1 MRLYGGITK
10 LSRLY
15 KTGQSSVEF
24 MISYGWVF
32 LIVGLVLALLFYTGI
47 LNFNF
52 FVSKNTQISG
62 FSSNMEVTSAYAN
75 STEMAIVVVNNGNS
89 KANLSSVIFN
99 INSANNSMSCAYTS
113 LYPGQQTVCYAS
125 VSLSSP
131 VYTNVYIDYSYFN
144 GLAAETAVSYGS
156 IFLTLTQ
163 GNIPLE
169 SSELITVI
177 TESGLPSGTR
187 WYATLGSNSENSTS
201 DQIVFYNSVGNY
213 GYSVKKIYNVSGSCN
228 TTKAPS
234 SQSGNLNA
242 GSVLKVVFLKAQTL
256 CMLNMTISNKQS
268 KPTASPFQQLLVFNA
283 SNYQNWEASNLNN
296 IVFLFKNYSIVPS
309 WLESGNSKTSQRTLY
324 WLKIPPIPANSNLTV
339 YMAFNMSL
347 VNSMNKVNTGEAPSL
362 SGTYGQ
368 YDDGAN
374 IFNFYDNFAGSS
386 LNATKWASYGSN
398 GSSGSLS
405 DIIVNNGLSL
415 TGGGYNLGK
424 KFETWVYSNVPSSEL
439 TSNLT
444 ADTNEK
450 GTTYSGIYVPHSAS
464 GTSTSTSLSVTNPYG
479 YDSYLCVAAVS
490 GGSASPYAP
499 ITSVSWTQDEHDG
512 NNYTSIGHQTG
523 SPCSTVAGSATGQ
536 QIVLSSIGFDNSTPY
551 SIQGTNSGSRTSSSL
566 SLSYSVSSPNSFV
579 VIAIAVGFYGL
590 SSVSVPAGCTAQQ
603 YINGSETYESAYIA
617 VCPSQ
622 AVNSYSVT
630 ASLSGS
636 GSASIVAYVF
646 QPGNPNTFRWG
657 FTDTAPTTWLNTGNG
672 VGLADLSNSSMC
684 ASSEKV
690 GSTSSSCIGSYTG
703 NSYNNYSIGFST
715 AQADYYLNN
724 YTSKV
729 SSILTN
735 LPSLSSSIGFS
746 LSNEMNSQ
754 VNISWTR
761 LRNTPPNG
769 IMPSVKFAYAA
780 FP

>member
-187 WYATLGSNSENSTS
+187 WYATLGSNYENSTS

-242 GSVLKVVFLKAQTL
+242 GSVLKVVFSKAQTL

-347 VNSMNKVNTGEAPSL
+347 VNSMNNVNTGEAPSL

-415 TGGGYNLGK
+415 TGGGYDLGT
-424 KFETWVYSNVPSSEL
+424 KFATWLYSNVPSSEL
-439 TSNLT
+439 TSNFT
-444 ADTNEK
+444 ADTYEK
-450 GTTYSGIYVPHSAS
+450 GLTSSGIYIPVSHS
-464 GTSTSTSLSVTNPYG
+464 STSTSISMSISNQYG
-479 YDSYLCVAAVS
+479 YDLYLCAGGAGNAAL
-490 GGSASPYAP
+490 
-499 ITSVSWTQDEHDG
+499 TSVSWTVDAQDFEPF
-512 NNYTSIGHQTG
+512 SAIGHQTG
-523 SPCSTVAGSATGQ
+523 QSCSES
-536 QIVLSSIGFDNSTPY
+536 
-551 SIQGTNSGSRTSSSL
+551 TSSGGNDLALAGIGIDNATSYTKYTSASTGYTSSQSL
-566 SLSYSVSSPNSFV
+566 TYTVSVPNSFV
-579 VIAIAVGFYGL
+579 IIMVSSGWYGI
-590 SSVSVPAGCTAQQ
+590 SSVSIPAGCTKEQFVT
-603 YINGSETYESAYIA
+603 GPDTYESAYIA
-617 VCPSQ
+617 VCPNQ
-622 AVNSYSVT
+622 AANNYGVT